1 MMQDKMDY
9 IILFMIAAHML
20 WGETMDQKKMNGSDE
35 IYSEKR
41 KELNREKF
49 YRIHTKFST
58 YVDHSK
64 FQIVMKTI
72 HFCKSCA
79 YLLRDTVYTSH
90 HFERARSS
98 FSPILCSCS
107 V

>member
-1 MMQDKMDY
+1 
-9 IILFMIAAHML
+9 MIAAHML

-49 YRIHTKFST
+49 YRIRTKFST

-64 FQIVMKTI
+64 F
-72 HFCKSCA
+72 
-79 YLLRDTVYTSH
+79 
-90 HFERARSS
+90 
-98 FSPILCSCS
+98 
-107 V
+107 